1 LSKQIEFSNEVRM
14 KKKHELKSGGLVLKA
29 VRGQTR

>member
-1 LSKQIEFSNEVRM
+1 M